1 MPAKRVEYSPCTTQD
16 FADCPRTQVLS
27 DMGALADIE
36 GWNDDVNILTAA
48 CAAFVLTARCLP
60 RRARAHAHAHAH
72 ALLRA
77 RSLSFSRLG
86 PVLCL
91 HLLLP
96 SPPVHW
102 PRTCLSAY
110 VRVAV
115 VGTTQFGLTL
125 YLGCRRTK
133 RKRRESLG
141 SIEHT
146 PP

>member
-1 MPAKRVEYSPCTTQD
+1 
-16 FADCPRTQVLS
+16 
-27 DMGALADIE
+27 MGALADIE

-60 RRARAHAHAHAH
+60 RRERAHAHAHAH

-77 RSLSFSRLG
+77 RSSPSLVSVPFSAFT
-86 PVLCL
+86 CS
-91 HLLLP
+91 